1 MNGNSRWILVA
12 ATSLVFIMAAL
23 VAGWSPAWNEKPR
36 IPTAG
41 LYAPGVGRCVALY
54 EGGTMI
60 GYVINRTEDMRRAD
74 KNRDGY
80 AISTYNSVTLIAQ
93 QAGRPDLA
101 SLAVDLQIT
110 DGPSLDSQGPPIGCY
125 CENTIWSGDPR
136 KGGKV
141 TGCGGA
147 CGSCTHCVVKTIQ

>member
-1 MNGNSRWILVA
+1 MKRLYLAVSLIPVLVLA
-12 ATSLVFIMAAL
+12 SLL
-23 VAGWSPAWNEKPR
+23 LGWSPAWNEKPR

-41 LYAPGVGRCVALY
+41 LFTPGVGRCVALY
-54 EGGTMI
+54 EGDTMI
-60 GYVINRTEDMRRAD
+60 GYTINRTEDMHRANR
-74 KNRDGY
+74 NRDAY
-80 AISTYNSVTLIAQ
+80 AISTYNAVTLIAQ

-101 SLAVDLQIT
+101 SLAVDLEIL
-110 DGPSLDSQGPPIGCY
+110 DGPSLDAVKAPPMGCY

-136 KGGKV
+136 RGGQV